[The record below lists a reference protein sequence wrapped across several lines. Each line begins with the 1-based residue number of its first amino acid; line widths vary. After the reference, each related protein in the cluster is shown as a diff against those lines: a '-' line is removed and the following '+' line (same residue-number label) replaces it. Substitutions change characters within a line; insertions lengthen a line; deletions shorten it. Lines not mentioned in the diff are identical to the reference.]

1 MPIEAVSVGGHL
13 AGGGRAEPDPLG
25 TAFTCPA
32 AVAVAAESGRRA
44 GTGAEVQEAAQV
56 VGLPAHTAPVSV
68 ALPIAAFPGCCRHV
82 GHVGT
87 QGGHEVV
94 AQVGTAFLGRKHQ

>member
-1 MPIEAVSVGGHL
+1 MPIGAVSVAGHL
-13 AGGGRAEPDPLG
+13 AGGGRAKLDTLG

-32 AVAVAAESGRRA
+32 TVAVAAESSPRA
-44 GTGAEVQEAAQV
+44 SPGAEVQEAAQV
-56 VGLPAHTAPVSV
+56 LGLPAHAAPASV
-68 ALPIAAFPGCCRHV
+68 ALPGAALPGCCRHV

-94 AQVGTAFLGRKHQ
+94 AQAGTAFLGRKHR